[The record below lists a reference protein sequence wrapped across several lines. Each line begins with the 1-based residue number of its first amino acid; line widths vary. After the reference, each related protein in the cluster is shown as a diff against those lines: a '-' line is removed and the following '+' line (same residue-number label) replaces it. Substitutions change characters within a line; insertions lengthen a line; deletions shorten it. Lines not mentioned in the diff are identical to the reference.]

1 MTTPSVTVADADPIR
16 ALRTEQLVWF
26 GEEDPRPVQ
35 TLIDLAPAE
44 LVAASIADEPDQG
57 AYQGVYGVWPL
68 QVTVPGPV
76 ALDVAGLTWV
86 GVHPDHRRKG
96 ILTAMLRDHFER
108 VHADPAL
115 HLSVLQASEPAIY
128 GRHGY
133 GMAGTELA
141 VSLGRGTT
149 LTAPGLEPDAERIR
163 TSLVTIRDGNIA
175 ERLQLLEK
183 RIAATQL
190 ASVVGDARF
199 YRDVTTQSPEDL
211 RGTERTQA
219 LFAQVDGEDVGVATF
234 DRKHKWELGRP
245 AGELTVH
252 RLIGTPAARF
262 ALLRRLVDFD
272 LMSTI
277 RLQCADQLVVDWV
290 GGPRRTSSLTTLDG
304 IWFRLVDLAEGLA
317 QRRYATSCDV
327 VVDVTDKA
335 CPWNA
340 GTWRI
345 TTTADGSA
353 ETTRSGQE
361 PDIHLDVAAL
371 GAAYLGAGSLVTML
385 RAGLISEKT
394 PGAVHRL
401 WGAMRSD
408 EPLVAGRGF

>member
-1 MTTPSVTVADADPIR
+1 MTTASVTVADADPIR

-26 GEEDPRPVQ
+26 GEEDPRPLDV
-35 TLIDLAPAE
+35 LADLAPAE
-44 LVAASIADEPDQG
+44 LVAASIDGEPDQG
-57 AYQGVYGVWPL
+57 TYQGVYGVWPL

-133 GMAGTELA
+133 GMAGTELEI
-141 VSLGRGTT
+141 SLGRGTT
-149 LTAPGLEPDAERIR
+149 LTAPGLESDAELVR

-175 ERLQLLEK
+175 ERLRTLET
-183 RIAATQL
+183 RVAATQL

-199 YRDVTTQSPEDL
+199 YRDVTTQSPEDT

-234 DRKHKWELGRP
+234 YRKHKWETGRP
-245 AGELTVH
+245 SGELTVH
-252 RLIGTPAARF
+252 RLIGTPAARL
-262 ALLRRLVDFD
+262 ALLRRLVNFD
-272 LMSTI
+272 LIGTVKVH
-277 RLQCADQLVVDWV
+277 CADQLIVDWV

-304 IWFRLVDLAEGLA
+304 IWFRLVDFAEGLA
-317 QRRYATSCDV
+317 QRRYSASCDV

-340 GTWRI
+340 GVWRI
-345 TTTADGSA
+345 VTAADGSA
-353 ETTRSGQE
+353 EISRSAQE
-361 PDIHLDVAAL
+361 PDIRLDVAAL
-371 GAAYLGAGSLVTML
+371 GAAYLGASSLVTML
-385 RAGLISEKT
+385 RAGLISEAT
-394 PGAVHRL
+394 PGAVQRL
-401 WGAMRSD
+401 WGAMRTD